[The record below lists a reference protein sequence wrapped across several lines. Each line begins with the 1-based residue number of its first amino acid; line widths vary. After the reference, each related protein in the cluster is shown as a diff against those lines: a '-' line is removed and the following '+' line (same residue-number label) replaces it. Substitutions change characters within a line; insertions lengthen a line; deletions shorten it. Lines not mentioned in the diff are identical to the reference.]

1 MEEYREVRNR
11 TMQAVAE
18 TVEGPKGTVE
28 KMAEKIAD
36 AVMDAIAENYRSIT
50 EVHSIVEAVRA
61 AEFFHVAGPLTL
73 YPVTK
78 SAAAEELEK
87 RISSVVTKSLTL
99 LDARCFLRSVAAP
112 LLRDFSDVF
121 SLRTAPA
128 NSTNPS
134 VVTIPLPDAL
144 PRFKK
149 RDHSICH

>member
-61 AEFFHVAGPLTL
+61 GHHVQIA
-73 YPVTK
+73 Y
-78 SAAAEELEK
+78 A
-87 RISSVVTKSLTL
+87 
-99 LDARCFLRSVAAP
+99 DA
-112 LLRDFSDVF
+112 DEDE
-121 SLRTAPA
+121 
-128 NSTNPS
+128 
-134 VVTIPLPDAL
+134 DAD
-144 PRFKK
+144 PCIVRA
-149 RDHSICH
+149 CW